1 MRPDVGAPVPEE
13 SKWTQKE
20 GAFDP
25 LVEDEEEQ
33 EIQKQQ
39 EQQELE
45 QLDEEE
51 EELMSVYRRGKRMM
65 ECEGGRTFMK

>member
-1 MRPDVGAPVPEE
+1 MGAPVTEE
-13 SKWTQKE
+13 TSWTQKE
-20 GAFDP
+20 RAFDP

-65 ECEGGRTFMK
+65 